1 LKTNAGF
8 GEAYSQGFEN
18 KPHLSE
24 VIKDVLSMAEDL
36 KIFCSDVDILG
47 TKFLVDQL

>member
-24 VIKDVLSMAEDL
+24 VINDVLNMDDNL
-36 KIFCSDVDILG
+36 KIFCSDVDALG
-47 TKFLVDQL
+47 AKLLVDQ